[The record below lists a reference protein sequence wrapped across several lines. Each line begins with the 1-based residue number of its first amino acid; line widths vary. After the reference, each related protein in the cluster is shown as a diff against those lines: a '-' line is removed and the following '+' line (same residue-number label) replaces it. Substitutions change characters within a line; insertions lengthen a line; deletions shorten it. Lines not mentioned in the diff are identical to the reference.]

1 MEIFKAFAKGY
12 IESAKSFL
20 TPLEIEML
28 PFAVKLFPYM
38 QAVRFLTDYIN
49 GDTYY
54 QIQYAEHNYVRT
66 LAQYKLYQEAKKAEP
81 EMKAYI
87 ASLL

>member
-20 TPLEIEML
+20 TPIEIEML
-28 PFAVKLFPYM
+28 PYAVKLFPYM

-54 QIQYAEHNYVRT
+54 QIKYPEHNYVRT
-66 LAQYKLYQEAKKAEP
+66 LAQYKLYQEVKKAEP

-87 ASLL
+87 ASLI